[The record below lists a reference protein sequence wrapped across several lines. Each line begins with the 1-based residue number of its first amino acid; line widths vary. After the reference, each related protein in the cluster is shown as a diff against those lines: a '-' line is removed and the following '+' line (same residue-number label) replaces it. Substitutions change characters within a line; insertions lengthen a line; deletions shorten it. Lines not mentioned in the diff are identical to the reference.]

1 MSVSVALIF
10 LAAVLVGVGVYLVLE
25 RSLTRI
31 ILGLTSITNGVNILF
46 LIAGGRSGKPPL
58 VGAAPASEMADPLVQ
73 AMMLTA
79 IVISLGA
86 AGFLLA
92 LAYRSWQLTGNDEV
106 QDDPEDRRVA
116 RITERAKMAARADAD
131 ATVEEDA
138 AETHDETEG
147 DPDADGE
154 LGVPG
159 DPEATCLDE
168 DGSGSA
174 ESVPGEGADLALAE
188 SGQHTGED
196 GREPGAGV
204 GTNSPT
210 EGGAR

>member
-1 MSVSVALIF
+1 MSVSLVLVF

-46 LIAGGRSGKPPL
+46 LIAGGRSGEPPL
-58 VGAAPASEMADPLVQ
+58 VGVAPAERMADPLVQ

-79 IVISLGA
+79 IVISLGSA
-86 AGFLLA
+86 AFLLA

-116 RITERAKMAARADAD
+116 RMTERAKMAARADAE
-131 ATVEEDA
+131 TRVEEDA
-138 AETHDETEG
+138 SQTHDETEG
-147 DPDADGE
+147 DPDADGA

-159 DPEATCLDE
+159 DPGATCRPDYTNRE
-168 DGSGSA
+168 A
-174 ESVPGEGADLALAE
+174 GE
-188 SGQHTGED
+188 
-196 GREPGAGV
+196 R
-204 GTNSPT
+204 
-210 EGGAR
+210 